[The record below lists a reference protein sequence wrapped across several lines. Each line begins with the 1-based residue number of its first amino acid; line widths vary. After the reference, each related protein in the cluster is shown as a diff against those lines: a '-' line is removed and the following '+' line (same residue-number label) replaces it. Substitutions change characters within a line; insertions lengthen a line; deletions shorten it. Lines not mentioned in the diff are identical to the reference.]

1 MAKWIVVGA
10 VSAALALSESVTV
23 VHFALA
29 LIATTCAALAAND

>member
-1 MAKWIVVGA
+1 MAKWTFGGA
-10 VSAALALSESVTV
+10 VLVALSLSDVITW